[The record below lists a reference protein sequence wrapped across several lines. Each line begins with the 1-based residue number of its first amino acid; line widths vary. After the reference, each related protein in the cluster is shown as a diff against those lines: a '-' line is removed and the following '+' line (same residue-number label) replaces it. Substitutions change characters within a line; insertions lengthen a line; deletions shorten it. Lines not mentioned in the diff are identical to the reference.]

1 MRTIKKYP
9 NRRLY
14 DSEISSYITLE
25 DIRQLI
31 IDGEEFEVVDAKS
44 GNDLTRSVLLQI
56 IAENEDAGQ
65 PIFSKTLLVLII
77 RLYGDSL
84 QGVIGT
90 YMEKSLNT
98 FIEQQQTLRNQ
109 LGNIVGQSPLN
120 VLNQITERNIELW
133 KQLSSGLT
141 DLIAPNTPRETRPHP
156 PKPRV
161 AKRRK
166 V

>member
-65 PIFSKTLLVLII
+65 PIFSKTLLILII

-98 FIEQQQTLRNQ
+98 FIEQQQSLRNQ

-133 KQLSSGLT
+133 KQLSNGLT
-141 DLIAPNTPRETRPHP
+141 DLIAPNTPKETRPHH

>member
-14 DSEISSYITLE
+14 DSEISSYVTLE

-31 IDGEEFEVVDAKS
+31 VDGEDFSVIDAKS
-44 GNDLTRSVLLQI
+44 GNDITRGVLLQI

-65 PIFSKTLLVLII
+65 PIFSKTLLTLVI
-77 RLYGDSL
+77 RLYGNSL

-90 YMEKSLNT
+90 YLEKSLNT
-98 FIEQQQTLRNQ
+98 FLEQQNGMRSQ
-109 LGNIVGQSPLN
+109 LGQLVGGNTLN
-120 VLNQITERNIELW
+120 VLNQLTDRNIELW
-133 KQLSSGLT
+133 KQLSQGLT
-141 DLIAPNTPRETRPHP
+141 DLIASNSPREPEVHH